1 MKNTLKFKRFNT
13 IGREEEIAVQKV
25 VKTRILSNFFAN
37 KNKNFLG
44 GKYVNRF
51 ENDCKKF
58 FKVKHAITVNS
69 WTSGLIAIIGSLNI
83 KPGDEII
90 LSPLT
95 MSACAASIIHWGC
108 IPVFC
113 DVDEKTFNI
122 DPKKIEKKISKKTKA
137 IMSIDLFGQ
146 PSDMDDIKKICKKYN
161 LTFICDSAQS
171 IGAKYKNAYSSTMA
185 DVGGYSLNFHKH
197 INTGEGGIIVTNDKN
212 IAKRCQLLRNHAETT
227 IEKSNKKELVN
238 MIGFNFR
245 LTEIQAA
252 IGIEQ
257 LKKLKFI
264 IKKKIKI
271 ANYLSKNLSKLPGLI
286 IPHVKKNRTHVFYSY
301 PMKIDKNIVKV
312 DRDKIWRLLTSEG
325 IPVNNKIPC
334 LHMLPMFQKLIGY
347 GDKNFPWGKNKKF
360 KKLYKKGSLPV
371 AESISSQSIICLQ
384 MWAYDFSNKDLV
396 NIVKK
401 FNKVWKKL
409 KLVK

>member
-1 MKNTLKFKRFNT
+1 MKNTLKFKKFNS
-13 IGREEEIAVQKV
+13 INVEERIAVNKV
-25 VKTRILSNFFAN
+25 MKSGILSDFFAN
-37 KNKNFLG
+37 RNKNFLG
-44 GKYVNRF
+44 GKYVNKF

-69 WTSGLIAIIGSLNI
+69 WTSGLIAIIGSLNV

-113 DVDEKTFNI
+113 DVDERTFNI
-122 DPKKIEKKISKKTKA
+122 DPKKIEGKISKRTKG

-146 PSDMDDIKKICKKYN
+146 PCDMNEIKKICKKHQ
-161 LTFICDSAQS
+161 LTFICDAAQS
-171 IGAKYKNAYSSTMA
+171 IGAKYKKSFSSTIA

-197 INTGEGGIIVTNDKN
+197 INTGEGGIIVTNNKKIADKC
-212 IAKRCQLLRNHAETT
+212 RLLRNHAETT
-227 IEKSNKKELVN
+227 IKSSNKESLSN
-238 MIGFNFR
+238 MVGFNFR

-257 LKKLKFI
+257 LKKLKKI
-264 IKKKIKI
+264 IKKKVQVG
-271 ANYLSKNLSKLPGLI
+271 NYLSKNLHKLPGLI
-286 IPHVKKNRTHVFYSY
+286 VPYIKKDRTHVYYSY
-301 PMKIDKNIVKV
+301 PMKIDKNLIKIN
-312 DRDKIWRLLTSEG
+312 RDKIWKLLISEG
-325 IPVNNKIPC
+325 VPVNNKIPC
-334 LHMLPMFQKLIGY
+334 LHELPMFQKLIGY
-347 GDKNFPWGKNKKF
+347 GEKNFPWGKNKKF
-360 KKLYKKGSLPV
+360 KTFYKRGSLPV
-371 AESISSQSIICLQ
+371 AENISFNEILCLQ
-384 MWAYDFSNKDLV
+384 MWAFDFTKKDAK

-409 KLVK
+409 NLIK